1 MPNKIVTPSG
11 LKKYQDELDN
21 LKNVKKRELAVAIQ
35 EAKEQ
40 GDLSENAAY
49 AAAKDE
55 MDHVE
60 RRIEELETILKTVEV
75 VSKEKS
81 KGAVI
86 IGSKIKLD
94 LGGEQIDYEI
104 VGSNE
109 ADPSKGLISN
119 ESAVGEALLGKKE
132 GEQVSVQTPG
142 GEVEYKIIS
151 IG

>member
-86 IGSKIKLD
+86 IGSKVKLD